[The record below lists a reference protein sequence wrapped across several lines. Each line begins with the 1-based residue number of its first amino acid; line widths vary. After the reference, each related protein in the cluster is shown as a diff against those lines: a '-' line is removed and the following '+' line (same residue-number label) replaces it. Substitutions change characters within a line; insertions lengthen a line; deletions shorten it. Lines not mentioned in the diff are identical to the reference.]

1 MKKVLVVILV
11 LIMATSLA
19 ACSAKKP
26 EEKPQKINLDE
37 LKPLPKQAT
46 GKKHL
51 HQKKYWNF
59 AKPLPT
65 IVTDVSSL
73 IPRHLKQNLT
83 LQSLT

>member
-37 LKPLPKQAT
+37 LKTPAEAS
-46 GKKHL
+46 
-51 HQKKYWNF
+51 N
-59 AKPLPT
+59 
-65 IVTDVSSL
+65 
-73 IPRHLKQNLT
+73 
-83 LQSLT
+83 